1 MRTSGVEKRDSA
13 LTRVTQNPLLDHL
26 QYGGGKLPV
35 LLEPGGPGGD
45 RGEGTWWAELRG
57 CIRGGM
63 LLEDPIGGAQF
74 SQEGT

>member
-1 MRTSGVEKRDSA
+1 MEVV
-13 LTRVTQNPLLDHL
+13 L
-26 QYGGGKLPV
+26 KLPV